1 MEKFDEMIVD
11 VITDLWRNHKQADC
25 ERRNHKQA
33 DCERR
38 NHKQA
43 DCESIHKQI
52 VEITDF
58 SNSKEELIE
67 QNHYSPNW

>member
-1 MEKFDEMIVD
+1 MEKFNEMIVD
-11 VITDLWRNHKQADC
+11 VITDL
-25 ERRNHKQA
+25 RRNHKQA

-43 DCESIHKQI
+43 DRERRNHKQADCESIHKQI
-52 VEITDF
+52 VGITDV

-67 QNHYSPNW
+67 

>member
-11 VITDLWRNHKQADC
+11 VITDLW
-25 ERRNHKQA
+25 RNHKQA

-67 QNHYSPNW
+67 